1 MSMPILPASSGVTG
15 IAGIAGIEGLAGAAG
30 SSAAGG
36 ASGAPFAQAMTSGLD
51 SVSSLERAAD
61 TAVASFAA
69 GGSVQITD
77 VMAATSKANLG
88 VTIVNEIRNRGLEAY
103 QSILNVQV

>member
-1 MSMPILPASSGVTG
+1 MSMPIPPTGGVSG
-15 IAGIAGIEGLAGAAG
+15 IAGITGIEGLAGAAG
-30 SSAAGG
+30 AT
-36 ASGAPFAQAMTSGLD
+36 GAPFAQAMTTGLD

-61 TAVASFAA
+61 AAVASFAA
-69 GGSVQITD
+69 GGSMQITD

-103 QSILNVQV
+103 QSILNVQI

>member
-1 MSMPILPASSGVTG
+1 MSMPIPPTGGVSG
-15 IAGIAGIEGLAGAAG
+15 IAGISGIEGLAGATG
-30 SSAAGG
+30 SGAAAGTG
-36 ASGAPFAQAMTSGLD
+36 GAPFAQAMTSGLD

-61 TAVASFAA
+61 AAVASFAA
-69 GGSVQITD
+69 GGSIQITD

-103 QSILNVQV
+103 QSIINVQV

>member
-1 MSMPILPASSGVTG
+1 MSMPIPPTGGVSG
-15 IAGIAGIEGLAGAAG
+15 IAGITGIEGLSGATGTGAA
-30 SSAAGG
+30 AGT
-36 ASGAPFAQAMTSGLD
+36 SGAPFANAMTAGLD
-51 SVSSLERAAD
+51 SVSSLERTAD
-61 TAVASFAA
+61 AAVASFAA
-69 GGSVQITD
+69 GGSIQITD

>member
-1 MSMPILPASSGVTG
+1 MSMPIPPTGGVGGITG
-15 IAGIAGIEGLAGAAG
+15 ITGIEGLGGATGAGAAAG
-30 SSAAGG
+30 PSAT
-36 ASGAPFAQAMTSGLD
+36 SFANAMTAGLD
-51 SVSSLERAAD
+51 SVSSLERTAD
-61 TAVASFAA
+61 AAVASFSA
-69 GGSVQITD
+69 GGSIQITD

>member
-1 MSMPILPASSGVTG
+1 MSMPIPPTGGVSGITG
-15 IAGIAGIEGLAGAAG
+15 ITGLEGLGGATGAGAA
-30 SSAAGG
+30 AGT
-36 ASGAPFAQAMTSGLD
+36 SGAPFAQSLTAGLD

-61 TAVASFAA
+61 AAVASFAA
-69 GGSVQITD
+69 GGSIQITD

-103 QSILNVQV
+103 QAILNVQV

>member
-1 MSMPILPASSGVTG
+1 MSMPIPPTGGVSG
-15 IAGIAGIEGLAGAAG
+15 IAGISGIEGLGGAAG
-30 SSAAGG
+30 TGAAAGT
-36 ASGAPFAQAMTSGLD
+36 SSAPFAQAMTAGLD
-51 SVSSLERAAD
+51 SVSSLERTAD
-61 TAVASFAA
+61 AAVASFAA
-69 GGSVQITD
+69 GGSIQITD

>member
-1 MSMPILPASSGVTG
+1 MSMAIPPTGALGGITAVTG
-15 IAGIAGIEGLAGAAG
+15 LEGLAGAAG
-30 SSAAGG
+30 SGAAAGTN
-36 ASGAPFAQAMTSGLD
+36 GAPFAQAMTAGLD

-61 TAVASFAA
+61 AAVASFAA

>member
-1 MSMPILPASSGVTG
+1 MSMPIPPTGGVSG
-15 IAGIAGIEGLAGAAG
+15 IAGISGIEGLGGAAG
-30 SSAAGG
+30 TGATAGTSS
-36 ASGAPFAQAMTSGLD
+36 APFAQAMTAGLD
-51 SVSSLERAAD
+51 SVSSLERTAD
-61 TAVASFAA
+61 AAVASFAA
-69 GGSVQITD
+69 GGSIQITD

>member
-1 MSMPILPASSGVTG
+1 MSMPIPPTGGVSG
-15 IAGIAGIEGLAGAAG
+15 IAGISGIEGLGGAAG
-30 SSAAGG
+30 TGAAAGT
-36 ASGAPFAQAMTSGLD
+36 SNAPFAQAMTAGLD
-51 SVSSLERAAD
+51 SVSSLERTAD
-61 TAVASFAA
+61 AAVASFAA
-69 GGSVQITD
+69 GGSIQITD